1 MTPQR
6 TAVPPAVERVQRADA
21 RRNRERVLSAARA
34 QFAANGLEAQID
46 DIARAA
52 DVGVGTV
59 YRHFPTKEALL
70 EALAADRFMRL
81 AEWAREALEAPDG
94 WEGLCDFLRRSA
106 ELGANDRLLSEAM
119 AERDAF
125 QGAQHEKQE
134 LMEATAA
141 LVERA
146 QATGELRPEI
156 GAQDIAMLMCGL
168 GRATGP
174 GSFDHAMSWE
184 RYLAIIIA
192 GLRAPGSSPL
202 PLPPAEPT

>member
-1 MTPQR
+1 MVAAPAKTQTPAPPEVAR
-6 TAVPPAVERVQRADA
+6 TQRADA
-21 RRNRERVLSAARA
+21 RRNRERVLAAARG
-34 QFAANGLEAQID
+34 QFAANGLDAQID

-70 EALAADRFMRL
+70 EALAADRFIRL

-94 WEGLCDFLRRSA
+94 WDGLCDFLRRSA

-125 QGAQHEKQE
+125 QGAQREKAE

-184 RYLAIIIA
+184 RYLEIIIA

-202 PLPPAEPT
+202 PPAD